1 MWSLLRRTFTNLGP
15 NEESSGCCLFESM
28 ILFGRSQFSVY
39 IPLDIFWA
47 SFVLNEREVTFPRGE
62 SLFSSLKA
70 PTSFQIVNSK
80 N

>member
-15 NEESSGCCLFESM
+15 NEESGGCRLCESM

-39 IPLDIFWA
+39 IPLNIFWA
-47 SFVLNEREVTFPRGE
+47 SFVLNEREVTFPRE